1 MEVVKIK
8 NLSECLASIDAM
20 EKTCLDRF
28 TPKVCENIQ
37 SYYRNYCHN
46 KFANKATCS
55 SDSIFGDKTL
65 NLSIKSPPPP
75 SL

>member
-1 MEVVKIK
+1 MEIAKIK
-8 NLSECLASIDAM
+8 NLTECLASIESM
-20 EKTCLDRF
+20 EKTWLDRF

-37 SYYRNYCHN
+37 TYYRNYCYN
-46 KFANKATCS
+46 KFANNATCS
-55 SDSIFGDKTL
+55 SESTCGDRTL

>member
-1 MEVVKIK
+1 MEVPKIK
-8 NLSECLASIDAM
+8 NLTQCLASIESM

-28 TPKVCENIQ
+28 TPNVCEPIQ
-37 SYYRNYCHN
+37 LQYRNYCYN
-46 KFANKATCS
+46 KFANNATCS
-55 SDSIFGDKTL
+55 SESTCGDITL

>member
-1 MEVVKIK
+1 MEIARIK
-8 NLSECLASIDAM
+8 NLSDCLASIESM
-20 EKTCLDRF
+20 EKTCADRF

-37 SYYRNYCHN
+37 SYYRTYCYN
-46 KFANKATCS
+46 KFANNATCS
-55 SDSIFGDKTL
+55 SESTGGVNTL